1 MARRRVAYDDAF
13 LGTNNVTYRWQ
24 RFRSPSPM
32 LGPLRGREER
42 FRLSDRKPEGDESRP
57 REAYLA
63 ASYYLDRSDPD
74 IPILRR
80 RDGSF
85 VAAFSASGV
94 TREGILEAARE
105 DFLTGGLLRRAY
117 DGEEGAADER

>member
-1 MARRRVAYDDAF
+1 V
-13 LGTNNVTYRWQ
+13 
-24 RFRSPSPM
+24 
-32 LGPLRGREER
+32 LGPVRGREEQ
-42 FRLSDRKPEGDESRP
+42 FRLSDRKPEEDENRP

-63 ASYYLDRSDPD
+63 ASYYLDNRSDPD

-94 TREGILEAARE
+94 TREGMLEAARE
-105 DFLTGGLLRRAY
+105 DFLAGGLLRRAY
-117 DGEEGAADER
+117 EGAEGAADER